1 MLTVSRDGSEHPLDG
16 PGRLVRLRRIARWL
30 FAAALVWATVM
41 GASEAFAQAGTRTWV
56 GGNGPNWSTIQNW
69 LDGERPSRGDDLI
82 FPASANLVTINDLVD
97 LSVNSITIRDNY
109 VISGFPLEI
118 TGDILMVSLQD
129 VTASLTLD
137 VALRKVPIRVGT
149 EDGTLILSGV
159 VTAQSL
165 QKAGLG
171 TLVLSN
177 ANNIDAVAGVAN
189 CGVIRATHADALGT
203 GVTRASGQIELSEG
217 CTLRL
222 EASTTLEKPIIL
234 NGNGALGNTGV
245 LVIAAGVTLNE
256 NVDVPAGAAA
266 TISVLSGA
274 ALFLPD
280 GANA

>member
-1 MLTVSRDGSEHPLDG
+1 M
-16 PGRLVRLRRIARWL
+16 
-30 FAAALVWATVM
+30 
-41 GASEAFAQAGTRTWV
+41 
-56 GGNGPNWSTIQNW
+56 
-69 LDGERPSRGDDLI
+69 

-109 VISGFPLEI
+109 IISGMPLEI

-203 GVTRASGQIELSEG
+203 GVTRASGQIELERG
-217 CTLRL
+217 LH
-222 EASTTLEKPIIL
+222 ASP
-234 NGNGALGNTGV
+234 
-245 LVIAAGVTLNE
+245 
-256 NVDVPAGAAA
+256 
-266 TISVLSGA
+266 
-274 ALFLPD
+274 
-280 GANA
+280 